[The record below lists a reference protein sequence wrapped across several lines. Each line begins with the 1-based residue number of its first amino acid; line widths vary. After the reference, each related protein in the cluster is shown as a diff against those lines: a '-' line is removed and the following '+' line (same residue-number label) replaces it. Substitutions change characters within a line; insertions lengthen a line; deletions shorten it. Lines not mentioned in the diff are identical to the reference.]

1 MRAQERRISGQ
12 NGAGELH
19 DYDSALYNDTSR
31 KGDGAVEA
39 GGTPMRYTRY
49 RYKVFFLISAD
60 QCLSEDGQIGIDGQ
74 IFYVQNQR
82 EEHKHMREK
91 VDLSEMVECHYKG
104 AITYIP
110 VQLFI
115 SMSMRVKFAGKKFI
129 RYKDATQM
137 YGMSLSTLKRFLQDT
152 DVVYHPTDG
161 VALINVEKM
170 DALLEYYQGER

>member
-1 MRAQERRISGQ
+1 
-12 NGAGELH
+12 
-19 DYDSALYNDTSR
+19 
-31 KGDGAVEA
+31 
-39 GGTPMRYTRY
+39 MRYTRY

-60 QCLSEDGQIGIDGQ
+60 QCLSDDGQIGIDGQ
-74 IFYVQNQR
+74 IFFVQNQR

>member
-1 MRAQERRISGQ
+1 MTVLFIMILPERRWGWRSWW
-12 NGAGELH
+12 NT
-19 DYDSALYNDTSR
+19 N
-31 KGDGAVEA
+31 AVY
-39 GGTPMRYTRY
+39 P
-49 RYKVFFLISAD
+49 VPVQSIFLISAD